1 MIILDGYKLE
11 HFGLVCE
18 SQTNPSTP
26 TFENKTLSIPGR
38 PGLYNFGTEIKEKTF
53 EFQVGTLDKNK
64 TLLQY
69 KLREFTSFLLNEY
82 GEPREVKLSYEYEPD
97 VYYNAFLSAQINPE
111 RVLRTG
117 KFTLM
122 MVAYDPYAY
131 SIVYSDEI
139 LWGNN
144 VITFQSHYKLG
155 HNGSDGL
162 KAINSPTALNI
173 YNDGLVNKP
182 VIEISGSATN
192 LVISANGYS
201 INLGTF
207 TNAEWLI
214 DCDKYLVLKNGANA
228 FGSVM
233 LREFMLLQGN
243 NQVNISGSNINIA
256 VRIKHRDKYI

>member
-11 HFGLVCE
+11 YFGLVCE
-18 SQTNPSTP
+18 SQTNPLTP
-26 TFENKTLSIPGR
+26 SFENKTLLIPGQA
-38 PGLYNFGTEIKEKTF
+38 GLYNFGTEIREKHF
-53 EFQVGTLDKNK
+53 EFHIGAIDKDK
-64 TLLQY
+64 TLLQH
-69 KLREFTSFLLNEY
+69 KLREFVSFLLNEY
-82 GEPREVKLSYEYEPD
+82 GKPREIKLYYEYEPD
-97 VYYNAFLSAQINPE
+97 IYYKVYLYTQINPE

-117 KFTLM
+117 KLTLDL
-122 MVAYDPYAY
+122 VAYDPYAY

-139 LWGNN
+139 LWGSE
-144 VITFQSHYKLG
+144 VVTFQSHYKLG
-155 HNGSDGL
+155 HPGSDGL
-162 KAINSPTALNI
+162 KTITAPATINI
-173 YNDGLVNKP
+173 YNDGLANKP
-182 VIEISGSATN
+182 VIEVTGSATN
-192 LVISANGYS
+192 LVISTNGYS

-243 NQVNISGSNINIA
+243 NQVNISGSNINID